1 MIRPKAPKKTVD
13 ELKSEA
19 GILFVVA
26 TPIGNL
32 EDITIRAVE
41 TLRHVNLIACEDTR
55 KSRVLINHWGI
66 STRLMSLHR
75 FSESRKIE
83 AVLDKLQKGFSVA
96 LITDAGTPAVSDPG
110 NRLVRAA
117 LKSGFKVSPVPG
129 PSSITTALS
138 VSGMDCSSFLYLGF
152 APRKES
158 QRKLFFLEIQR
169 QPRTVVFLETATRI
183 VDTLKIACE
192 HIGSR
197 NMALFRELTKVF
209 EEIILGD
216 ACSILESLE
225 SRNSVKGEI
234 TVVVEGSAEPSPSV
248 DIEEAVLELM
258 DEGLSG
264 KRLAIEAYIR
274 FGLNKTTVYQKFLE
288 IKNKC
293 KFQSHDPS

>member
-26 TPIGNL
+26 NPIGNL

-96 LITDAGTPAVSDPG
+96 LITDAGTPAVSEPG

-117 LKSGFKVSPVPG
+117 LKSGFQVSPVPG
-129 PSSITTALS
+129 QSSINTALS
-138 VSGMDCSSFLYLGF
+138 V
-152 APRKES
+152 
-158 QRKLFFLEIQR
+158 
-169 QPRTVVFLETATRI
+169 
-183 VDTLKIACE
+183 
-192 HIGSR
+192 
-197 NMALFRELTKVF
+197 
-209 EEIILGD
+209 
-216 ACSILESLE
+216 
-225 SRNSVKGEI
+225 
-234 TVVVEGSAEPSPSV
+234 
-248 DIEEAVLELM
+248 
-258 DEGLSG
+258 
-264 KRLAIEAYIR
+264 
-274 FGLNKTTVYQKFLE
+274 
-288 IKNKC
+288 
-293 KFQSHDPS
+293 

>member
-1 MIRPKAPKKTVD
+1 MTRPRA
-13 ELKSEA
+13 LGKSFDDFDGEK

-55 KSRVLINHWGI
+55 KSKVLINHWGI

-83 AVLDKLQKGFSVA
+83 AVLGKLDKGYSVA

-117 LKSGFKVSPVPG
+117 LKAGFKVSPIPG

-138 VSGMDCSSFLYLGF
+138 VSGMDCASFLYLGF
-152 APRKES
+152 APRKDS
-158 QRKLFFLEIQR
+158 QRKQFFLDIQKQR
-169 QPRTVVFLETATRI
+169 CTVVFLETAARI
-183 VDTLKIACE
+183 LDTLEIGCE
-192 HIGSR
+192 YVGSR
-197 NMALFRELTKVF
+197 NMVLFRELTKIF
-209 EEIILGD
+209 EEIIPGNP
-216 ACSILESLE
+216 CSILETL
-225 SRNSVKGEI
+225 RARDSVKGEI
-234 TVVVEGSAEPSPSV
+234 TVVIEGSTDASPSIDV
-248 DIEEAVLELM
+248 EDAVIELIA
-258 DEGLSG
+258 EGLSG

-274 FGLNKTTVYQKFLE
+274 FGLNKNAVYEKFLE
-288 IKNKC
+288 IKDKSDNEI
-293 KFQSHDPS
+293 

>member
-1 MIRPKAPKKTVD
+1 MIRPKAPKKTLD

-66 STRLMSLHR
+66 PTRLMSLHR

-117 LKSGFKVSPVPG
+117 LRSGFKVSPVPG

-158 QRKLFFLEIQR
+158 QRKLFFVEIQR

-183 VDTLKIACE
+183 LDTLKIACE

-197 NMALFRELTKVF
+197 KMALFRELTKVF

-234 TVVVEGSAEPSPSV
+234 TVVVEGSAEPGPSV

-274 FGLNKTTVYQKFLE
+274 FGLNKTAVYQKFLE